1 MENNTVIYKGE
12 KYELLLQE
20 KDGMFHPEVFGMA
33 PIWMQSREFSYKGTY
48 KIEDYQLYL
57 ESFLVHTDSS
67 YPTIQNVEA
76 VMSKEEDGKTYAGY
90 YHLSYSLNYTG
101 AIVIAKDFVKDYEIE
116 DNYPC
121 FCYAHVVELIFE
133 KGILVTTI
141 AHDKAMIRI
150 RKNLEKGIRTLR
162 KAKDSRCIRK
172 FIKSSF
178 VGKYNESSL
187 KKGWKLT
194 KRNVMKAVNKVS
206 HRKNRKV
213 IG

>member
-1 MENNTVIYKGE
+1 MKKNMVIYKGE
-12 KYELLLQE
+12 EYELLLQE

-33 PIWMQSREFSYKGTY
+33 PIWMQSKEFSYIGTY
-48 KIEDYQLYL
+48 EIKEYQLYL

-67 YPTIQNVEA
+67 YPMIQNVEA
-76 VMSKEEDGKTYAGY
+76 VMTEEDGKTYAGY
-90 YHLSYSLNYTG
+90 HNLSYQLNYTG
-101 AIVIAKDFVKDYEIE
+101 AIVIARDFVKDYEIE
-116 DNYPC
+116 ENFPC

-141 AHDKAMIRI
+141 VHDKAMVRI
-150 RKNLEKGIRTLR
+150 RRNLEKGIRTLR

-194 KRNVMKAVNKVS
+194 KRKVIKAVSKVS
-206 HRKNRKV
+206 HQNK
-213 IG
+213 